1 MQSEHKGQ
9 LKCRM
14 KQTTVRCLVK
24 RDPNE
29 TDWRSSPITGSKDAP
44 MSFSDAE
51 CTGENTGSRSLGKGR
66 ESRSGEPGCLFFNV
80 AARGAINMGVFYC
93 R

>member
-1 MQSEHKGQ
+1 
-9 LKCRM
+9 
-14 KQTTVRCLVK
+14 
-24 RDPNE
+24 
-29 TDWRSSPITGSKDAP
+29 